1 MTRDVLDVAKSLMRR
16 RHFDKAIKLLDG
28 RAEIYSQNFDY
39 YLLFGIACLYI
50 GDTGAASSYFQKA
63 RNLRLTDT
71 NLLLGQAALFLRR
84 GDTSRALQ
92 YYIDILSNDP
102 CNKTAKKAM
111 NFIRNNGDYNTI
123 CRWVDTGRLE
133 EFYPPLGVNPYKV
146 MGVVFPLFACVLGIF
161 CTANFVQFS
170 KPELGTREDLSA
182 YVLSVDERKNAQETD
197 LSSGSFS
204 YILSS
209 KQILDSYEKAQRYF
223 QNYQDNLAQIEINRI
238 LCSNASVS
246 IKQKARELMN
256 FIEPPSFDSIKDS
269 PEYSMVEKEPNLYL
283 SCWVSWSG
291 RVSNIEQTESS
302 FKCDLLVGYDTMRSV
317 KGIVPVY
324 FKVAPVMDVEKP
336 VTILAKITS
345 KDGKLALEGRS
356 TYQSVK

>member
-1 MTRDVLDVAKSLMRR
+1 
-16 RHFDKAIKLLDG
+16 
-28 RAEIYSQNFDY
+28 
-39 YLLFGIACLYI
+39 
-50 GDTGAASSYFQKA
+50 
-63 RNLRLTDT
+63 
-71 NLLLGQAALFLRR
+71 
-84 GDTSRALQ
+84 
-92 YYIDILSNDP
+92 
-102 CNKTAKKAM
+102 
-111 NFIRNNGDYNTI
+111 
-123 CRWVDTGRLE
+123 
-133 EFYPPLGVNPYKV
+133 

>member
-16 RHFDKAIKLLDG
+16 RRFDKAIKLLDG
-28 RAEIYSQNFDY
+28 RAEIYEQNFDY
-39 YLLFGIACLYI
+39 YLLLGIACLYI
-50 GDTGAASSYFQKA
+50 GDNGMASSYFQKA
-63 RNLRLTDT
+63 RKISLTDT

-92 YYIDILSNDP
+92 YYIDILGNDP
-102 CNKTAKKAM
+102 SNKTAKKAM

-123 CRWVDTGRLE
+123 CRWADTGRLE
-133 EFYPPLGVNPYKV
+133 EFYPPLGVNPFKI
-146 MGVVFPLFACVLGIF
+146 MGVVFPLLACILGIV
-161 CTANFVQFS
+161 CVANFVQLS
-170 KPELGTREDLSA
+170 RPESGTREDLSA
-182 YVLSVDERKNAQETD
+182 YILSVDERKNAQETD

-209 KQILDSYEKAQRYF
+209 KQILESYEKAQRYF
-223 QNYQDNLAQIEINRI
+223 QHYQDNLAQIEINRI

-246 IKQKARELMN
+246 IKHKARELMN
-256 FIEPPSFDSIKDS
+256 FIEVPSFDSVKDV
-269 PEYSMVEKEPNLYL
+269 PEYSQVEKEPNLYL

-291 RVSNIEQTESS
+291 RVSNVEQTES
-302 FKCDLLVGYDTMRSV
+302 FYKCDFLVGYDTMRNV

-324 FKVAPVMDVEKP
+324 FDVAPIIDVEKP
-336 VTILAKITS
+336 VTILAKISS